1 VALVTVVWTNRDGR
15 ADWSGRTLAAWMP
28 ELVAE
33 VVDVVDPESV
43 YLFGSVARGQDGP
56 HSDLDLLV
64 VLDELDPAEVVGLK
78 VRVIRAV
85 RTPVPF
91 DVAFTDSKRMTARAK
106 VAGSLERAA
115 QLEGQLVYA
124 RS

>member
-1 VALVTVVWTNRDGR
+1 
-15 ADWSGRTLAAWMP
+15 MP

-33 VVDVVDPESV
+33 VVEVVDPEAV

-64 VLDELDPAEVVGLK
+64 VLDQFDPAEVVGLK
-78 VRVIRAV
+78 VRVVRAV

-91 DVAFTDSKRMTARAK
+91 DVAFTDRKRMAERARI
-106 VAGSLERAA
+106 AGSLERAA
-115 QLEGQLVYA
+115 RREGQLVYE
-124 RS
+124 RP